1 MLYKDVIKGNIRAAA
16 KLIRKVDDRD
26 GDFLEELKAIYP
38 HTGKAFLIGITG
50 NPGAGKS
57 TLVNN
62 LIKKFR
68 AEDKRVGVI
77 AIDPTSPFS
86 GGAILGDRIRMQKF
100 FTDDKVFIR
109 SVATR
114 GTLGGLSRST
124 YDIIKVMDAMGN
136 DVVIIETVGVGQDEI
151 EISKL
156 ADVSVVVVV
165 PGLGDHIQA
174 IKAGILEIADLFVVN
189 KADLD
194 GVERTV
200 MDLQYMLSMD
210 PREEEDKPEILKTVA
225 QKEIGIDEFILK
237 LYELKEK
244 MKTSKYMDKIA
255 KERHKLELFTILD
268 SLIED
273 KLDALLTERRVE
285 EEVGMLH
292 ARTKDP
298 YSLAESLLNEVFIK

>member
-1 MLYKDVIKGNIRAAA
+1 MLYEDVIKGNIRATA

-62 LIKKFR
+62 LIRKFR
-68 AEDKRVGVI
+68 EQDKKVGVI

-194 GVERTV
+194 GVDRTV

-210 PREEEDKPEILKTVA
+210 SRDHDDRPNIIETIADKGK
-225 QKEIGIDEFILK
+225 GIDDFVEELYKLK
-237 LYELKEK
+237 DK
-244 MKTSKYMDKIA
+244 MKTSAYQEKQG
-255 KERHKLELFTILD
+255 KERSKLEFFSILD
-268 SLIED
+268 SLVED
-273 KLDALLTERRVE
+273 KLEGLLTEDRVE
-285 EEVGMLH
+285 EEVGMI
-292 ARTKDP
+292 RDRKKDP
-298 YSLAESLLNEVFIK
+298 YSLAEKLLSEVFK

>member
-210 PREEEDKPEILKTVA
+210 PRDEADKPEILKTVA
-225 QKEIGIDEFILK
+225 EKGVGIDEFISK
-237 LYELKEK
+237 LYELREK
-244 MKTSKYMDKIA
+244 LKTSKYMEKLGR
-255 KERHKLELFTILD
+255 ERHKLELFSILD

-273 KLDALLTERRVE
+273 KLDNLLTENRVKK
-285 EEVGMLH
+285 EVEMLQN
-292 ARTKDP
+292 RTKDP
-298 YSLAESLLNEVFIK
+298 YSLAESLLNEVFK

>member
-1 MLYKDVIKGNIRAAA
+1 MLYEDVIKGNIRATA

-62 LIKKFR
+62 LIRKFR
-68 AEDKRVGVI
+68 EQDKKVGVI

-194 GVERTV
+194 GVDRTV

-210 PREEEDKPEILKTVA
+210 SRDHDDRPNIIETMADKGKGIEEFVEE
-225 QKEIGIDEFILK
+225 
-237 LYELKEK
+237 LYRLKEK
-244 MKTSKYMDKIA
+244 MKTSAYQEKQG
-255 KERHKLELFTILD
+255 KERSKLEFFSILD
-268 SLIED
+268 SLVED
-273 KLDALLTERRVE
+273 KLESLLTEDRVE
-285 EEVGMLH
+285 EEVNMI
-292 ARTKDP
+292 RNRKKDP
-298 YSLAESLLNEVFIK
+298 YSLAEKLLSEVFK

>member
-210 PREEEDKPEILKTVA
+210 PRDEADKPEILKTVA
-225 QKEIGIDEFILK
+225 EKGIGIEEFISK
-237 LYELKEK
+237 LYELREK
-244 MKTSKYMDKIA
+244 INSSKYMEKLGR
-255 KERHKLELFTILD
+255 ERHKLELFSILD

-273 KLDALLTERRVE
+273 KLDNLLTENRVK
-285 EEVGMLH
+285 EEVEMLH
-292 ARTKDP
+292 NRTKDP
-298 YSLAESLLNEVFIK
+298 YSLAESLLNEVFK

>member
-1 MLYKDVIKGNIRAAA
+1 MLYEDVIKGNVRATA

-62 LIKKFR
+62 LIRKFR
-68 AEDKRVGVI
+68 EQDKKVGVI

-194 GVERTV
+194 GVDRTV

-210 PREEEDKPEILKTVA
+210 SRDHDDRPNIIETMADKGKGIEEFVEE
-225 QKEIGIDEFILK
+225 
-237 LYELKEK
+237 LYRLKEK
-244 MKTSKYMDKIA
+244 MKTSAYQEKQG
-255 KERHKLELFTILD
+255 KERSKLEFFSILD
-268 SLIED
+268 SLVED
-273 KLDALLTERRVE
+273 KLESLLTEDRVE
-285 EEVGMLH
+285 EEVNMI
-292 ARTKDP
+292 RNRKKDP
-298 YSLAESLLNEVFIK
+298 YSLAEKLLSEVFK

>member
-1 MLYKDVIKGNIRAAA
+1 MLYEDVIKGNVRATA

-68 AEDKRVGVI
+68 EEDKKVGVI

-100 FTDDKVFIR
+100 FNDDKVFIR

-124 YDIIKVMDAMGN
+124 YDIIKVLDAMGN

-189 KADLD
+189 KADLE

-210 PREEEDKPEILKTVA
+210 SRDDNDRPNIIETVA
-225 QKEIGIDEFILK
+225 EKNKGIDEFVDE
-237 LYELKEK
+237 LYRLKEK
-244 MKTSKYMDKIA
+244 MKTSKYLEKQGR
-255 KERHKLELFTILD
+255 ERHKLELFSILD

-273 KLDALLTERRVE
+273 KLDGLLTDDRVK
-285 EEVGMLH
+285 EEVEMLQN
-292 ARTKDP
+292 RKKDP
-298 YSLAESLLNEVFIK
+298 YSLAESLLNEVFI

>member
-1 MLYKDVIKGNIRAAA
+1 MLYKDVIKGNIRAVA

-68 AEDKRVGVI
+68 EQDKRVGVI

-210 PREEEDKPEILKTVA
+210 PRQESDKPEIIQTIAEKGV
-225 QKEIGIDEFILK
+225 GIEEFISK

-244 MKTSKYMDKIA
+244 LKSSKYMENLGR
-255 KERHKLELFTILD
+255 ERHKLELFSILD

-273 KLDALLTERRVE
+273 KLDALLTDTRVK
-285 EEVGMLH
+285 EEVEMLQN
-292 ARTKDP
+292 RKKDP
-298 YSLAESLLNEVFIK
+298 YSLAESLLNEVFK

>member
-1 MLYKDVIKGNIRAAA
+1 MLYEDVIKGNVRAAA
-16 KLIRKVDDRD
+16 KLIRMVDDRED
-26 GDFLEELKAIYP
+26 GFLEELKAIYP
-38 HTGKAFLIGITG
+38 YTGNAFLIGITG

-57 TLVNN
+57 TLVNA

-68 AEDKRVGVI
+68 EQDKKIGVV

-100 FTDDKVFIR
+100 FNDDKVFIR

-136 DVVIIETVGVGQDEI
+136 DVIIIETVGVGQDEI
-151 EISKL
+151 EISKH
-156 ADVSVVVVV
+156 ADVSIVVLV

-189 KADLD
+189 KSDLE
-194 GVERTV
+194 GVQKTIN
-200 MDLQYMLSMD
+200 DLQYMLSMD
-210 PREEEDKPEILKTVA
+210 PRNEEDKPKILQTIANKD
-225 QKEIGIDEFILK
+225 KGIDELIEK

-244 MKTSKYMDKIA
+244 IKTSSRMEFLK
-255 KERHKLELFTILD
+255 KERYKLELFNILD
-268 SLIED
+268 SLVED
-273 KLDALLTERRVE
+273 KLETILTPNRIKNEIKKLE
-285 EEVGMLH
+285 E
-292 ARTKDP
+292 KKQDP
-298 YSLAESLLNEVFIK
+298 YSLAESLLSEVFK

>member
-68 AEDKRVGVI
+68 EQDKRVGVI

-210 PREEEDKPEILKTVA
+210 PRKEEDKPEILQTIAEKG
-225 QKEIGIDEFILK
+225 IGIDELILK
-237 LYELKEK
+237 LYKLKER
-244 MKTSKYMDKIA
+244 MKTSNYMDKVA
-255 KERHKLELFTILD
+255 KERHKLELYSILD

-273 KLDALLTERRVE
+273 KLEHLLTDSRVK
-285 EEVGMLH
+285 EEVNLLQN
-292 ARTKDP
+292 REKDP
-298 YSLAESLLNEVFIK
+298 YSLAESLLNEVFK

>member
-1 MLYKDVIKGNIRAAA
+1 MLYKDVIKGNIRATA

-68 AEDKRVGVI
+68 ADDKRVGVI

-174 IKAGILEIADLFVVN
+174 IKAGILEIADLFIVN

-210 PREEEDKPEILKTVA
+210 PRKENDKPEILQTIAEKGV
-225 QKEIGIDEFILK
+225 GIEELISK

-244 MKTSKYMDKIA
+244 MKTSKYLEKLG
-255 KERHKLELFTILD
+255 KERHKLELFSILD

-273 KLDALLTERRVE
+273 KLDTILTDTRVE
-285 EEVGMLH
+285 KEVDMLQN
-292 ARTKDP
+292 RTKDP
-298 YSLAESLLNEVFIK
+298 YSLAESLLNEVFK